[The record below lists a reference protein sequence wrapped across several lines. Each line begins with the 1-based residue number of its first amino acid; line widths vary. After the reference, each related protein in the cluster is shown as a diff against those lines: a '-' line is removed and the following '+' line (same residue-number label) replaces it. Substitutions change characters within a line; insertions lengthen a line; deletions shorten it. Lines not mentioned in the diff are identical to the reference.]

1 MFHKSKL
8 MFWTSEVLLLTIIF
22 FIWRQ
27 MGDMITPVVSVINT
41 ILIPFVMGG
50 FLYYIT
56 NPLVTLLEKKLKIN
70 RIFGILITLFLLFG
84 LVTVGVIYLLPILIN
99 QLSSLINS
107 TQNLYWEIQ
116 SFVNQLSKNPLFKSL
131 NIQSTIQQLNLSYV
145 DILQNI

>member
-8 MFWTSEVLLLTIIF
+8 CFGPVKSLLLTIIF

-27 MGDMITPVVSVINT
+27 MGRYDYAQLVSVINT

-107 TQNLYWEIQ
+107 TQNLYWE
-116 SFVNQLSKNPLFKSL
+116 FRVLSINYPKIPCLR
-131 NIQSTIQQLNLSYV
+131 V
-145 DILQNI
+145 